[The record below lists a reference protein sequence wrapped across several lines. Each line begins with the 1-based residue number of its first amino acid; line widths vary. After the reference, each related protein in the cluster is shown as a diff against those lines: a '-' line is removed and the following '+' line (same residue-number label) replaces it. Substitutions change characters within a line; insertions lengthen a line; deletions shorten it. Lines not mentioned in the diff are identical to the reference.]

1 MSRKSAKPER
11 KLDRRVQRTRDQ
23 LGDAM
28 VALMLEKPWPEITV
42 QHVLD
47 RAGVSRS
54 TFYAHYRDKD
64 DLFLSDAED
73 FFETMAG
80 FLSKA
85 KEKSHRVAP
94 VREFCEHLI
103 DVRDFISALHN
114 AGKLHDVWELGRGHF
129 ARAIQRRLTELNSNG
144 AGQSSSARSHM
155 LAGALI
161 SLLQWWMD
169 RGMKE
174 SPAELDH
181 MFHEIVWPGSPRA
194 TLPTYQVARSF
205 AHKLEPKARSKGP
218 SAVSRHA

>member
-1 MSRKSAKPER
+1 MSRKAAKPAR
-11 KLDRRVQRTRDQ
+11 SLDRRVQRTRDL
-23 LGDAM
+23 LGDAI
-28 VALMLEKPWPEITV
+28 VALMLEKPWPEIKV

-64 DLFLSDAED
+64 DLFLSDVED
-73 FFETMAG
+73 FFESMAS
-80 FLSKA
+80 FLSRA
-85 KEKSHRVAP
+85 KERSHRVVP

-129 ARAIQRRLTELNSNG
+129 ARAIQRRLTELSSNG

-174 SPAELDH
+174 SPLELDH
-181 MFHEIVWPGSPRA
+181 MFHEIVSPGSARA
-194 TLPTYQVARSF
+194 PLPTYKVVRSF
-205 AHKLEPKARSKGP
+205 AHKVEPKARGKSP
-218 SAVSRHA
+218 SPISRHA